1 MIDPAT
7 TSSHESVELAR
18 WTHSWFVSAVLIL
31 TQLEE
36 IWDDDV
42 IGSIARRDALTH
54 PLVNA
59 VRNVYRGSGAVLS
72 RGHPEVRSFESAL
85 PQFKELRDRLEHFED
100 YVQGRGHAQSAED
113 ADHPHPLRLSS
124 STGGTREGHVVIW
137 RTQEKGQAIDRRFPT
152 RTAIASARQL
162 VLAVLGSVGL
172 DDERHRSCPW
182 CRPGSAPEGPLTSTY
197 GVHLEP

>member
-1 MIDPAT
+1 MIDPST
-7 TSSHESVELAR
+7 TSSREAVEVAR
-18 WTHSWFVSAVLIL
+18 WTHIWFISAVLVL
-31 TQLEE
+31 AQLEE
-36 IWDDDV
+36 TWDDDV
-42 IGSIARRDALTH
+42 FRSIAKRDVLAH

-59 VRNVYRGSGAVLS
+59 VRNVYRGSRAVLS
-72 RGHPEVRSFESAL
+72 ENHEEVQSFESAL

-100 YVQGRGHAQSAED
+100 YVQGRGREQNPED
-113 ADHPHPLRLSS
+113 AGHPNPLSLNS
-124 STGGTREGHVVIW
+124 STGGTREGHVVVW
-137 RTQEKGQAIDRRFPT
+137 RTQEKGQSIDRRFPT

-182 CRPGSAPEGPLTSTY
+182 CRPDSAPEGPLTSIY